1 MENLTSGM
9 SLQRN
14 VKEGTHYLA
23 LRSMPIRITPTV
35 LQEACSQG
43 GGRGGE
49 KEGFR
54 GIVVPGEVIF
64 TSGVNLITG
73 HGTYR
78 VDDSDGVAEAIV
90 GEQPTMR
97 DDSTTA
103 SALPMHASMAGR
115 LKSVN
120 KLVYVEPPNTRY
132 SGNVGDTVVGRIV
145 EVEQK
150 RWKVDVNS
158 YHLANLS
165 LANVKLP
172 TGELRRKSED
182 DERAMRS
189 FMREGDLIVAEVRE
203 LYRDG
208 SLQLHMP
215 GMRTG
220 RLGEGCVLRLPPSLI
235 RRQKIHRHQLVVP
248 CGGGG
253 GSAGGEAARST
264 RVGLILGCNGL
275 VWIGPERGMNLGARL
290 GATILAQKPLPTTGD
305 ITSEVEE
312 RMAVGRVRNVVLALV
327 ACGHLVWETAVLA
340 GCEASF
346 FEEAEEAD
354 GSVGGNA
361 ADGAARITRLLL
373 PEHQRHLVDLVIAK
387 LAAA

>member
-1 MENLTSGM
+1 
-9 SLQRN
+9 
-14 VKEGTHYLA
+14 
-23 LRSMPIRITPTV
+23 MPISITPTI
-35 LQEACSQG
+35 LQEAYAKG
-43 GGRGGE
+43 GKDGE
-49 KEGFR
+49 RREEVKEDFR
-54 GIVVPGEVIF
+54 GIVIPGEVIF
-64 TSGVNLITG
+64 TSGANLITG

-78 VDDSDGVAEAIV
+78 VDDSSEVAEV
-90 GEQPTMR
+90 TTPEQSAVK
-97 DDSTTA
+97 DDST
-103 SALPMHASMAGR
+103 SVSVLPMHASLAGR

-203 LYRDG
+203 VYRDG

-248 CGGGG
+248 CGGGA
-253 GSAGGEAARST
+253 SVSEEPARNT
-264 RVGLILGCNGL
+264 CVGVIFGCNGL

-290 GATILAQKPLPTTGD
+290 GATISAQKPCSANGAINT
-305 ITSEVEE
+305 EFEE
-312 RMAVGRVRNVVLALV
+312 RVAVGRVRNVVLALV

-346 FEEAEEAD
+346 FEELEDVE
-354 GSVGGNA
+354 GSVGGNG
-361 ADGAARITRLLL
+361 ADGGARITRLLL